1 MAKCLINHRKSGWW
15 YINPS
20 EKSWS
25 SSQLGWW
32 NSQYM
37 VESHKI
43 HVPNHQPAMASPKSS
58 ILIGF
63 SIANYPETIDNH
75 MPICSMYSIF
85 TYMWLNYRVNVGKY
99 SSTMEHMG
107 YIVIGLLFT
116 NFQRFRGHAGPTG
129 APQGPHWTRTYL
141 LGSLARQVLQG
152 LQPFQLLLAQRC
164 GHPWPPQ
171 RFFEKTRAKWRN
183 GLTLGNWCYKI
194 KRNMKHNNIYIYIF
208 IIVLHI

>member
-1 MAKCLINHRKSGWW
+1 
-15 YINPS
+15 
-20 EKSWS
+20 
-25 SSQLGWW
+25 
-32 NSQYM
+32 M

-129 APQGPHWTRTYL
+129 APTGAPLDSHLPTRL
-141 LGSLARQVLQG
+141 PCAPSLAR
-152 LQPFQLLLAQRC
+152 LAAVSAASCAAMRS
-164 GHPWPPQ
+164 PVTTSAV
-171 RFFEKTRAKWRN
+171 F
-183 GLTLGNWCYKI
+183 
-194 KRNMKHNNIYIYIF
+194 
-208 IIVLHI
+208 

>member
-116 NFQRFRGHAGPTG
+116 NFQRSQGPHRGPTG
-129 APQGPHWTRTYL
+129 LAPTYSAPL
-141 LGSLARQVLQG
+141 
-152 LQPFQLLLAQRC
+152 
-164 GHPWPPQ
+164 
-171 RFFEKTRAKWRN
+171 RAKSCKACSRFSCFLRSDAVTRDHLSGFLKKHGRN
-183 GLTLGNWCYKI
+183 GEMVWHLGIDVI
-194 KRNMKHNNIYIYIF
+194 K
-208 IIVLHI
+208 